1 MTVIRYFTAV
11 VATVLLALPA
21 IAGETDHFKGQP
33 ANTLE
38 QAVAN
43 ISEYNNQL
51 ETLLT
56 SELSPEVLAQIHI
69 LTYTLENALE
79 KLDDSIDQLEDTL
92 EKVHKASEHA
102 NPERV
107 KEKGSEYLKL
117 SRTVIK

>member
-56 SELSPEVLAQIHI
+56 SELSPEVLGQIHI

-102 NPERV
+102 D
-107 KEKGSEYLKL
+107 SETVQSAGKQYLSN
-117 SRTVIK
+117 SRKIIK